1 VWKVISHDLQ
11 SHLAEAI
18 VTRDKVDETPV
29 YLSRIR
35 MSSV

>member
-1 VWKVISHDLQ
+1 VRKVIFHDLP

-18 VTRDKVDETPV
+18 VTRDKVDETPL